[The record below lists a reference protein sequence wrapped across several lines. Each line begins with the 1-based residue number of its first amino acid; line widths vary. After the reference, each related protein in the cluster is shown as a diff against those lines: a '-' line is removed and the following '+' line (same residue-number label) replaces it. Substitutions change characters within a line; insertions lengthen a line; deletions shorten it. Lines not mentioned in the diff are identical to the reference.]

1 MTNGSN
7 LVTIRDIDV
16 PFWRIVMI
24 LVKWSIAS
32 IPAMIILMLLASL
45 IAAIV
50 GVILAAIGV
59 HVPTPPTPTP
69 SGLGAPK
76 HPAGHRIEFLDEFRI
91 ARFGRRDDRGIERPV

>member
-1 MTNGSN
+1 MADEN

-32 IPAMIILMLLASL
+32 IPAMIILMFLAAL

-50 GVILAAIGV
+50 GASSPCLACLY
-59 HVPTPPTPTP
+59 PR
-69 SGLGAPK
+69 L
-76 HPAGHRIEFLDEFRI
+76 
-91 ARFGRRDDRGIERPV
+91 RRLRLEA

>member
-1 MTNGSN
+1 MTDEMGN

-45 IAAIV
+45 IAAIL
-50 GVILAAIGV
+50 GAILAAIGV

-69 SGLGAPK
+69 
-76 HPAGHRIEFLDEFRI
+76 
-91 ARFGRRDDRGIERPV
+91 

>member
-32 IPAMIILMLLASL
+32 IPAMIILILLLAVL
-45 IAAIV
+45 TAIV
-50 GVILAAIGV
+50 GGALSLIGLEIPE
-59 HVPTPPTPTP
+59 VPTPP
-69 SGLGAPK
+69 SQQ
-76 HPAGHRIEFLDEFRI
+76 
-91 ARFGRRDDRGIERPV
+91 